1 MGLKENN
8 MIPTVM
14 DDFKAKTDEA
24 KVVGIIILIFIIM
37 LTIGIIKII
46 IGG

>member
-1 MGLKENN
+1 

-14 DDFKAKTDEA
+14 DDFKAKSDEA
-24 KVVGIIILIFIIM
+24 KVVGIIILVFIIM
-37 LTIGIIKII
+37 LIIGVIKII

>member
-1 MGLKENN
+1 

-14 DDFKAKTDEA
+14 DDYKAKSDEA

-37 LTIGIIKII
+37 LTIGVIKII
-46 IGG
+46 MGG

>member
-1 MGLKENN
+1 MT
-8 MIPTVM
+8 PTVM
-14 DDFKAKTDEA
+14 DDFKAKIDEA
-24 KVVGIIILIFIIM
+24 KVVGIIILIFITM

>member
-1 MGLKENN
+1 

-24 KVVGIIILIFIIM
+24 KVVCMIILIFVIM
-37 LTIGIIKII
+37 LTIGVIKII

>member
-1 MGLKENN
+1 

-14 DDFKAKTDEA
+14 DDYKAKSDEA

-37 LTIGIIKII
+37 LTISVIKII

>member
-24 KVVGIIILIFIIM
+24 KVVGMIILIFMIM
-37 LTIGIIKII
+37 LIIGIIKII

>member
-1 MGLKENN
+1 MT
-8 MIPTVM
+8 PTPM
-14 DDFKAKTDEA
+14 DDFKTKTDEA

-37 LTIGIIKII
+37 LTIGVIKII

>member
-1 MGLKENN
+1 

-14 DDFKAKTDEA
+14 DDYKAKSDEA

-37 LTIGIIKII
+37 LIIGVIKII

>member
-1 MGLKENN
+1 

-14 DDFKAKTDEA
+14 DDYKAKTDEA
-24 KVVGIIILIFIIM
+24 KVVGIIILIFMIM
-37 LTIGIIKII
+37 LTIGVIKII

>member
-1 MGLKENN
+1 MR
-8 MIPTVM
+8 PTVM

-24 KVVGIIILIFIIM
+24 KVVGIIILIFIII
-37 LTIGIIKII
+37 LIIGVIKII

>member
-1 MGLKENN
+1 MT
-8 MIPTVM
+8 PTVM
-14 DDFKAKTDEA
+14 DDFKAKTDGA

-46 IGG
+46 MGG

>member
-1 MGLKENN
+1 

-24 KVVGIIILIFIIM
+24 KVVGIIILIFTIM

>member
-1 MGLKENN
+1 

-14 DDFKAKTDEA
+14 DDFKAKSDEA
-24 KVVGIIILIFIIM
+24 KVVGMIILVFIVM
-37 LTIGIIKII
+37 LIIGIIKII

>member
-1 MGLKENN
+1 
-8 MIPTVM
+8 MIPTVI

-24 KVVGIIILIFIIM
+24 KVVCMIILVFIIM
-37 LTIGIIKII
+37 LIIGIVKII

>member
-1 MGLKENN
+1 

-24 KVVGIIILIFIIM
+24 KVVGIIIFIFIIM
-37 LTIGIIKII
+37 LTIGVIKII

>member
-1 MGLKENN
+1 MR
-8 MIPTVM
+8 PTVM
-14 DDFKAKTDEA
+14 DDFKAKADEA
-24 KVVGIIILIFIIM
+24 KVIGIIILIFTIM

>member
-1 MGLKENN
+1 MR
-8 MIPTVM
+8 PTVM
-14 DDFKAKTDEA
+14 DDFKAKSDEA
-24 KVVGIIILIFIIM
+24 KVVGIIILIFTIM

>member
-1 MGLKENN
+1 MGLKEVN
-8 MIPTVM
+8 MRPTVL
-14 DDFKAKTDEA
+14 DDYKAKTDEA
-24 KVVGIIILIFIIM
+24 KVIGIIILIFIIM